1 MVKQRGFT
9 LIELMITVAVVAI
22 LAAIA
27 LPSYQ
32 EQVRKS
38 RRSEAISTLGELQ
51 LRQERWRANNPSY
64 GTQSLITGSS
74 SFNTNQKYYQFAVD
88 DGVSAT
94 SYELTAAPKTG
105 SAQADDRCG
114 TYTFENS
121 AGVMKKTA
129 KEENCSL

>member
-1 MVKQRGFT
+1 MAKQRGFT

-51 LRQERWRANNPSY
+51 LRQERWRANHPGY
-64 GTQSLITGSS
+64 GTLAQITGSS
-74 SFNTNQKYYQFAVD
+74 SFNDAQPHYTFAVGD
-88 DGVSAT
+88 NPTAT
-94 SYELTAAPKTG
+94 SYTLTATPKAG
-105 SAQADDRCG
+105 SAQAGDRCG
-114 TYTFENS
+114 VYTFSNT
-121 AGVMKKTA
+121 AGVMSKTA
-129 KEENCSL
+129 ATSNCSL

>member
-64 GTQSLITGSS
+64 GTLSQITGSS

-105 SAQADDRCG
+105 SAQAGDRCG
-114 TYTFENS
+114 TYTFKNTS
-121 AGVMKKTA
+121 GVLSKTA
-129 KEENCSL
+129 GGTDCSL